1 MRKRNKNR
9 QDFLE
14 WSMPRLL
21 GAGYGLFSRKAI
33 SPRWPEFFIAQATIK
48 KYRGKSSFCFM
59 IRAALAGQARHAKAS
74 VELDA
79 ILARLVGSTP
89 KELYRL
95 AGIYEAMHQEQGP
108 AVAMACVVEIIRITN
123 EKRKNRLSWYRG
135 SSMAVKIP
143 ESKRPKQRDKKRR
156 TRKKTN
162 ESNSIP

>member
-1 MRKRNKNR
+1 MMKQRKKRYKQNKGH
-9 QDFLE
+9 DLLE
-14 WSMPRLL
+14 WTMPRLL

-48 KYRGKSSFCFM
+48 KYRGKSSFYFM

-79 ILARLVGSTP
+79 ILAKLVGSTP

-95 AGIYEAMHQEQGP
+95 AGIYDAMRQEQGP

-135 SSMAVKIP
+135 ASRQPQKAAP
-143 ESKRPKQRDKKRR
+143 EARR
-156 TRKKTN
+156 TRRRGD
-162 ESNSIP
+162 SRGGQ

>member
-1 MRKRNKNR
+1 MRQRKKRHK
-9 QDFLE
+9 QGQGSDFLE
-14 WSMPRLL
+14 WTMPRLW

-33 SPRWPEFFIAQATIK
+33 SPRWPEFFITQATIK
-48 KYRGKSSFCFM
+48 KYRGKSSFWFM
-59 IRAALAGQARHAKAS
+59 IHAALQGQKRHAKTS

-95 AGIYEAMHQEQGP
+95 AGIYEAMRQEHGP

-135 SSMAVKIP
+135 ASTQPQKAAP
-143 ESKRPKQRDKKRR
+143 TARR
-156 TRKKTN
+156 TRRRGDSRGGK
-162 ESNSIP
+162 